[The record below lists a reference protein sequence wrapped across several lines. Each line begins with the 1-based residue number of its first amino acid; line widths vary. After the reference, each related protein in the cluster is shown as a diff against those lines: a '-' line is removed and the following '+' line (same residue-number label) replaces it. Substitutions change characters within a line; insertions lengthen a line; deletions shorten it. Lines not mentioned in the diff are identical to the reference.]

1 MCRCMLMCKR
11 ASEPSLKIYTLASQ
25 IGIQKLLIERVLEME
40 RGLKRLLQNALGMDN
55 IVELAVQWFD
65 ADGDGGLNRE
75 EYFTLSQTIQL
86 DQMRKDAKA
95 QYPDEYRNPEK
106 NRALKDEF

>member
-1 MCRCMLMCKR
+1 
-11 ASEPSLKIYTLASQ
+11 
-25 IGIQKLLIERVLEME
+25 ME
-40 RGLKRLLQNALGMDN
+40 RGLKQMLQNALGMDN